1 MRPIWMSQMTNEDK
15 SVLYD
20 KYLRQI
26 YTLQNENSRIKSEN
40 ILNIPAEQQ
49 MVINE
54 NNMKIS
60 VLETKVKNLF

>member
-1 MRPIWMSQMTNEDK
+1 MTNEDK

-40 ILNIPAEQQ
+40 ILNISAEQQ

>member
-40 ILNIPAEQQ
+40 ILNISAEQQ